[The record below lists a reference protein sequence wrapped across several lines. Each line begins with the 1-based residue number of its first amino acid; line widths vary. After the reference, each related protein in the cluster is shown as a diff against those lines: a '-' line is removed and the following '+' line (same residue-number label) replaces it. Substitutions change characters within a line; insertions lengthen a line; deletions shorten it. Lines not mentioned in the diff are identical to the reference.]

1 MPYIPGAASLAA
13 THKGKVQ
20 NIRASALRQTKD
32 DRMLEMLILTFEE
45 ETLKYDQQNKEQ
57 FGNIGRLLLS
67 VNYIFMIL
75 P

>member
-32 DRMLEMLILTFEE
+32 GRMPEMVILTFEE
-45 ETLKYDQQNKEQ
+45 ETLK
-57 FGNIGRLLLS
+57 
-67 VNYIFMIL
+67 
-75 P
+75 